1 MISKNELHCIAVH
14 DYYDNT
20 EMYRFTTPAIFDALE
35 AAFLEGKTTVMIPE
49 HEFIKMSHA
58 IILNNGIKNS

>member
-20 EMYRFTTPAIFDALE
+20 EMYRFITPAIFDALE
-35 AAFLEGKTTVMIPE
+35 AAFLAGEPTAMIPE
-49 HEFIKMSHA
+49 HEFIKMSHR
-58 IILNNGIKNS
+58 IILNNGIENS